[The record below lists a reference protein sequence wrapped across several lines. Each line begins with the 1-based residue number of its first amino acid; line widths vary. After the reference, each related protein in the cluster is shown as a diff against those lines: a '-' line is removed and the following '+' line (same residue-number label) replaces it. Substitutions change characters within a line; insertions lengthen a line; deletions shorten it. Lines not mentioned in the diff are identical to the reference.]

1 MTQAQFLPR
10 LGLILLVGL
19 SFAWGI
25 NWPFMKIVLQEIP
38 LWTFR
43 AWSCLAAGLMLL
55 ALGHVTG
62 GRVKP
67 TPAEW
72 QPILVGALFNV
83 TIWHVFVALGVMQMA
98 SGHAAVLAFTM
109 PLWSAIISV
118 AFLGERMTGRVA
130 LALALGI
137 GGIVVLLSR
146 NFTAVGD
153 SPLGAAFMLTASVGW
168 AIGTL
173 YQKRQRFTVGTLALA
188 GWQLALGTVPMFVIL
203 PFADGIHFPQASAA
217 AWAAATYTTV
227 VALVF
232 AYFAWFKIV
241 SLFPASIAGIGTLL
255 TPVIGMVSGAVVLGE
270 PFGWREIL
278 AVMLIGS
285 ALVLVL
291 IIPAL
296 RPRTAVASAE

>member
-1 MTQAQFLPR
+1 VTQAHALPR
-10 LGLILLVGL
+10 LGLVLLVGL

-25 NWPFMKIVLQEIP
+25 NWPFMKIVLAEIP

-62 GRVKP
+62 GRVRP
-67 TPAEW
+67 GRGEW
-72 QPILVGALFNV
+72 QPILVGAFFNV
-83 TIWHVFVALGVMQMA
+83 TLWHIFVAFGVIQMA

-118 AFLGERMTGRVA
+118 AVLGERLTGRVA
-130 LALALGI
+130 LALVLGI
-137 GGIVVLLSR
+137 GGIIVLLSR
-146 NFTAVGD
+146 NMTAVGD
-153 SPLGAAFMLTASVGW
+153 SPMGAVFMLGASVGW

-188 GWQLALGTVPMFVIL
+188 GWQLALGTIPMFVIL
-203 PFADGIHFPQASAA
+203 PFAEGIIFPQASAA
-217 AWAAATYTTV
+217 AWAAAAYTTV

-241 SLFPASIAGIGTLL
+241 SLFPANIAGIGTLL
-255 TPVIGMVSGAVVLGE
+255 TPVIGMVSGALVLGE

-278 AVMLIGS
+278 AVVLIGS
-285 ALVLVL
+285 ALALVL
-291 IIPAL
+291 IIPAM
-296 RPRTAVASAE
+296 RPRPAAASAE

>member
-1 MTQAQFLPR
+1 VTQGQSLPR
-10 LGLILLVGL
+10 LGLVLLVGL
-19 SFAWGI
+19 SFAWGL

-43 AWSCLAAGLMLL
+43 AWSCVAAGLMLL
-55 ALGHVTG
+55 ALGRLTG

-72 QPILVGALFNV
+72 RPIIVGAVFNV
-83 TIWHVFVALGVMQMA
+83 TIWHVFVALGIMKMA

-118 AFLGERMTGRVA
+118 AFLGEKMSGRVA
-130 LALALGI
+130 LALVLGI

-146 NFTAVGD
+146 DFSAVGA
-153 SPLGAAFMLTASVGW
+153 SPLGAVFMLTASVGW

-203 PFADGIHFPQASAA
+203 PFAEGVHFPQASAA
-217 AWAAATYTTV
+217 AWGAATYTTV

-241 SLFPASIAGIGTLL
+241 SLFPASVAGIGTLL

-278 AVMLIGS
+278 AVILIGS

-296 RPRTAVASAE
+296 RPRAAVASAE

>member
-1 MTQAQFLPR
+1 MTDKLPK
-10 LGLILLVGL
+10 LGLVLLVGL

-25 NWPFMKIVLQEIP
+25 NWPFMKIVFAEIP

-43 AWSCLAAGLMLL
+43 AWSCFIAGLMLL
-55 ALGHVTG
+55 ALARLAG
-62 GRVKP
+62 VKVLP
-67 TPAEW
+67 HKREW
-72 QPILVGALFNV
+72 PSILLATIFNV
-83 TIWHVFVALGVMQMA
+83 LLWHILIAVGVIKMA

-109 PLWSAIISV
+109 PLWSSIISV

-130 LALALGI
+130 LALALGV

-146 NFTAVGD
+146 DFSVVGD
-153 SPLGAAFMLTASVGW
+153 SPVGAACVLGAAIGW

-173 YQKRQRFTVGTLALA
+173 YQKRQRWTIGSLAVA
-188 GWQLALGTVPMFVIL
+188 GWQLTLGAIPMFVVL
-203 PFADGIHFPQASAA
+203 PFVDGIHVPSASAA

-241 SLFPASIAGIGTLL
+241 TLFPASIAGIGTLL
-255 TPVIGMVSGAVVLGE
+255 TPVIGLLAGAAVLDEALG
-270 PFGWREIL
+270 PREIAAML
-278 AVMLIGS
+278 LIGA

-296 RPRTAVASAE
+296 RPRPAAAVAD

>member
-1 MTQAQFLPR
+1 MTQAQALPR
-10 LGLILLVGL
+10 LGLVLLVGL

-25 NWPFMKIVLQEIP
+25 NWPFMKIVLAEIP

-55 ALGHVTG
+55 ALGHFTG

-67 TPAEW
+67 TRPEW
-72 QPILVGALFNV
+72 WPILVGALFNV
-83 TIWHVFVALGVMQMA
+83 TLWHIFVALGVMEMA

-146 NFTAVGD
+146 DLSAVGA
-153 SPLGAAFMLTASVGW
+153 SPLGAVFMLTASVGW

-203 PFADGIHFPQASAA
+203 PFADGIHFPQASAY
-217 AWAAATYTTV
+217 AWVAAAYTTV

-278 AVMLIGS
+278 AVALIGS
-285 ALVLVL
+285 ALALVL

-296 RPRTAVASAE
+296 KPRAAAVSAE

>member
-1 MTQAQFLPR
+1 MTQAHALPR
-10 LGLILLVGL
+10 LGLALLVGL

-25 NWPFMKIVLQEIP
+25 NWPFMKIVLAEIP

-55 ALGHVTG
+55 AIARLTG
-62 GRVKP
+62 GKVR
-67 TPAEW
+67 PAASDW
-72 QPILVGALFNV
+72 QPIVIGATFNV
-83 TIWHVFVALGVMQMA
+83 TIWHVFVALGVMQMS

-118 AFLGERMTGRVA
+118 LFLGERMTGRVA
-130 LALALGI
+130 LALVLGV
-137 GGIVVLLSR
+137 GGIIVLLSR
-146 NFTAVGD
+146 DFSAVGD
-153 SPLGAAFMLTASVGW
+153 SPLGAAFVLAAAVGW

-173 YQKRQRFTVGTLALA
+173 YQKRQRFAVGTLALA

-203 PFADGIHFPQASAA
+203 PFADGIHFPQASGA
-217 AWAAATYTTV
+217 AWASAAYTTV

-241 SLFPASIAGIGTLL
+241 SLFPANIAGIGTLL
-255 TPVIGMVSGAVVLGE
+255 TPVIGMISGAVVLAE

-278 AVMLIGS
+278 SVVLIGS

-291 IIPAL
+291 ILPAM
-296 RPRTAVASAE
+296 RPRVAAASAE

>member
-1 MTQAQFLPR
+1 VRQAQPLPR
-10 LGLILLVGL
+10 LGLVLLAGL

-25 NWPFMKIVLQEIP
+25 NWPFMKIVLAEIP

-43 AWSCLAAGLMLL
+43 SWSCLIAGLLLL
-55 ALGHVTG
+55 AIGHVTG

-67 TPAEW
+67 TRAEW
-72 QPILVGALFNV
+72 TPILVGALLNV
-83 TIWHVFVALGVMQMA
+83 TIWHVFVALGVMEMA

-118 AFLGERMTGRVA
+118 VFLGEKMTGRVA

-137 GGIVVLLSR
+137 GGIFVLLSR
-146 NFTAVGD
+146 NFTAVGE
-153 SPLGAAFMLTASVGW
+153 SPLGAAYMLTASVGW

-188 GWQLALGTVPMFVIL
+188 GWQLALGTVPMFIIL

-217 AWAAATYTTV
+217 AWGAAAYTTV

-278 AVMLIGS
+278 AMTLIGS

-296 RPRTAVASAE
+296 RPRAAAVSAE

>member
-1 MTQAQFLPR
+1 MTQVHALPR
-10 LGLILLVGL
+10 LGLVLLVGL
-19 SFAWGI
+19 SFAWGL

-55 ALGHVTG
+55 ALGHLTG

-72 QPILVGALFNV
+72 RPILVGTFFNV

-137 GGIVVLLSR
+137 GGIVALLSR
-146 NFTAVGD
+146 DLSAVGA
-153 SPLGAAFMLTASVGW
+153 SPLGAVFMLTASVGW

-188 GWQLALGTVPMFVIL
+188 GWQLALGTVPMFIVL
-203 PFADGIHFPQASAA
+203 PFADGVHVPQASAA

-255 TPVIGMVSGAVVLGE
+255 TPVIGMASGAVVLGE

-278 AVMLIGS
+278 AVALIGS
-285 ALVLVL
+285 ALALVL

-296 RPRTAVASAE
+296 KPRAAAVSAE

>member
-1 MTQAQFLPR
+1 VTQAQPLPR

-25 NWPFMKIVLQEIP
+25 NWPFMKIVLAEMP

-43 AWSCLAAGLMLL
+43 AWSCLIAGLLLL
-55 ALGHVTG
+55 AIGHVTG

-67 TPAEW
+67 TRPEW
-72 QPILVGALFNV
+72 TPILVGAFFNV
-83 TIWHVFVALGVMQMA
+83 TIWHIFVALGVMEMA

-118 AFLGERMTGRVA
+118 VFLGEKMTGRVA

-137 GGIVVLLSR
+137 GGIFVLLSR
-146 NFTAVGD
+146 NFTAVGE
-153 SPLGAAFMLTASVGW
+153 SPVGAAYMLTASVGW

-188 GWQLALGTVPMFVIL
+188 GWQLALGTVPMFLIM
-203 PFADGIHFPQASAA
+203 PFVDGIHIPQASGA
-217 AWAAATYTTV
+217 AWAAAAYTTV

-241 SLFPASIAGIGTLL
+241 SLFPASVAGIGTLL
-255 TPVIGMVSGAVVLGE
+255 TPVIGMVSGAVVLAE

-278 AVMLIGS
+278 AVVLIGS

-296 RPRTAVASAE
+296 RPRTVTVSAE

>member
-1 MTQAQFLPR
+1 MTEKLPK
-10 LGLILLVGL
+10 LGLLLLLGL

-43 AWSCLAAGLMLL
+43 AWSCGVAGLMLL
-55 ALGHVTG
+55 ALARLAGV
-62 GRVKP
+62 RVLP
-67 TPAEW
+67 QRREW
-72 QPILVGALFNV
+72 PSIVFATIFNV
-83 TIWHVFVALGVMQMA
+83 LLWHVLIALGVMKMA

-118 AFLGERMTGRVA
+118 IFLGERLTGRVA

-137 GGIVVLLSR
+137 GGIIVLLSR
-146 NFTAVGD
+146 DFSVVGD
-153 SPLGAAFMLTASVGW
+153 SPVGAACVLGGSVGW

-173 YQKRQRFTVGTLALA
+173 YQKRQQWTVGSLAVA
-188 GWQLALGTVPMFVIL
+188 GWQLALGALPMFAVL
-203 PFADGIHFPQASAA
+203 PFVDGVHVPSASAA

-241 SLFPASIAGIGTLL
+241 TLFPASIAGIGTLL
-255 TPVIGMVSGAVVLGE
+255 TPVIGMLAGAAVLGE
-270 PFGWREIL
+270 PFGVREIA
-278 AVMLIGS
+278 AVVLIGS

-291 IIPAL
+291 ILPAL
-296 RPRTAVASAE
+296 RSRPATTVAE

>member
-1 MTQAQFLPR
+1 MTQSPALPR

-25 NWPFMKIVLQEIP
+25 NWPFMKIVLREVP

-55 ALGHVTG
+55 ALARMTG
-62 GRVKP
+62 GRLM
-67 TPAEW
+67 PAQGEW
-72 QPILVGALFNV
+72 RNIVIAALFNV
-83 TIWHVFVALGVMQMA
+83 TIWHVFIAAGVIRMA

-109 PLWSAIISV
+109 PLWAAMIGV
-118 AFLGERMTGRVA
+118 AFLGERLTKRVA
-130 LALALGI
+130 AALALGI

-146 NFTAVGD
+146 DLAAVGA
-153 SPLGAAFMLTASVGW
+153 SPLGAICVLVAAFGW

-173 YQKRQRFTVGTLALA
+173 FQKRKRWTVGTLALA
-188 GWQLALGTVPMFVIL
+188 GWQLTLGTVPMFAIL
-203 PFADGIHFPQASAA
+203 PFVEGFHIPQASAA
-217 AWAAATYTTV
+217 AWAAAAYTTV

-241 SLFPASIAGIGTLL
+241 TLFPASIAGIGTLL
-255 TPVIGMVSGAVVLGE
+255 TPVIGMASGAVVLGE
-270 PFGWREIL
+270 PFGWREML
-278 AVMLIGS
+278 AVALIGS
-285 ALVLVL
+285 ALALVL

-296 RPRTAVASAE
+296 KSRVAPASAE